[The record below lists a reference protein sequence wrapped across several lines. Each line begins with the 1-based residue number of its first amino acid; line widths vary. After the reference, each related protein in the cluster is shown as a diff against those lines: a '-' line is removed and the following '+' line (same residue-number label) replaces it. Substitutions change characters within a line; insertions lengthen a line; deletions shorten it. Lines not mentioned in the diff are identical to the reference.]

1 MSTTEEQIKKMYAS
15 QLKSQKEQ
23 LDTDYAGAL
32 SQLDEQ
38 QQKNAKATDANLN
51 RTAVEAQKAAV
62 GSAELQNAYGLSSGA
77 QAQARLAREN
87 QLQADMTAIRTAQ
100 QNADADIERQ
110 RSLFAQE
117 YAAAIRQAQA
127 ENDLA
132 KAEALYQNARDEE
145 ARLLA
150 RQEAAAKESAA
161 RQEAA
166 AKLMAEAT
174 GDYSRLGA
182 LYGLS
187 EEEIA
192 ALSGATDEPPTAPAN
207 PVDFDSAEKSRNAQ
221 FASEIAA
228 GQTENARKKRSLL
241 DSARSMSG
249 SATAIANS
257 IVVMAANGDI
267 SASEA
272 AYLLDYFGY
281 AISDYFE

>member
-1 MSTTEEQIKKMYAS
+1 MSTTEEQIKKMYES

-23 LDTDYAGAL
+23 LDTDYASAL

-62 GSAELQNAYGLSSGA
+62 ANAELETAYGLSSGA
-77 QAQARLAREN
+77 RAQARLSREN

-100 QNADADIERQ
+100 QAADADTERQ
-110 RSLFAQE
+110 RSLMAQE
-117 YAAAIRQAQA
+117 YASAIRQAQA

-150 RQEAAAKESAA
+150 KQEAAAKESAA

-192 ALSGATDEPPTAPAN
+192 ALSGATDEPPTVPDE
-207 PVDFDSAEKSRNAQ
+207 PTPTTTPEKSRNAQ

-249 SATAIANS
+249 SGAAIANS